1 MRKTITSKK
10 GSNEFEK
17 NEKKS
22 IWEDL
27 KLKKGNGEMY
37 LYYNLRKAK
46 TFYFNLNIFLLFCL
60 QFLYY
65 TNLPYLY

>member
-1 MRKTITSKK
+1 MRKIITCKK

-17 NEKKS
+17 MRKKS

-37 LYYNLRKAK
+37 LYCNLRKAK